1 MFPNRHFGFN
11 GVDNK
16 AAGGKGGIAVRRAH
30 AHEHGDFADGEL
42 AHAVHA
48 NRLFNGEALLGL
60 GDDGFAL
67 ALRELGVGG
76 VNEVIHGFAV
86 VVAAHPAFKAVERA
100 ATLVLRELFAQG
112 LDVDGLVGEGKH
124 G

>member
-16 AAGGKGGIAVRRAH
+16 AAGGKCGIAVCCAH
-30 AHEHGDFADGEL
+30 THEYGDFADGEL
-42 AHAVHA
+42 AHAVYA
-48 NRLFNGEALLGL
+48 DGVFNGKALFGL

-76 VNEVIHGFAV
+76 VNQIIHGFAV
-86 VVAAHPAFKAVERA
+86 VVAAHPTFKAVERA

-112 LDVDGLVGEGKH
+112 LDVDGLVGEGEH